1 VLCVDDTHR
10 LLSFGLRERG
20 WSVTNWN
27 RFTRRDRRGAP
38 WPPAVRLPFDAAT
51 IRLPPTK
58 AAFAMAATAVAARV
72 KAGGIVWVYGADREG
87 VRGCASDLPT
97 GLFER
102 CVVVHTENQKP
113 DGSSSD
119 GSPHGSSHVE
129 DSTGGFAA
137 LRCVRTDRDP
147 SADVA
152 ADDESGFKSRSNL
165 RLELPGHR
173 AHDVDGWVTYPGLFA
188 GGGLDVMT
196 DFLLQTMT
204 ASKTC
209 ALGGG
214 RGGNGGDEVLS
225 ALDFCSGS
233 GTLAAAV
240 RFVRPHAR
248 LTLLDA
254 DAVAMLAA
262 RENLSVVR
270 DGSSSGVGS
279 FQPATFVLSDGW
291 TGLADD
297 EKFDLVVSNPPVH
310 LGLRPEFTVLSDM
323 IAGFEERLNP
333 GGEAWFVAQR
343 YVPIAGICAELG
355 GLAASVIC
363 AGVNEKFA
371 AWTVRKPGGDASLP
385 EANTP
390 KKDKKDKGAKKEK
403 SAKKEKKEKKD
414 KSAKKEKR

>member
-1 VLCVDDTHR
+1 
-10 LLSFGLRERG
+10 
-20 WSVTNWN
+20 
-27 RFTRRDRRGAP
+27 
-38 WPPAVRLPFDAAT
+38 
-51 IRLPPTK
+51 
-58 AAFAMAATAVAARV
+58 
-72 KAGGIVWVYGADREG
+72 
-87 VRGCASDLPT
+87 
-97 GLFER
+97 
-102 CVVVHTENQKP
+102 
-113 DGSSSD
+113 
-119 GSPHGSSHVE
+119 
-129 DSTGGFAA
+129 
-137 LRCVRTDRDP
+137 VRTDRDP

-165 RLELPGHR
+165 RLELQGNNP
-173 AHDVDGWVTYPGLFA
+173 HDVDGWVTYPGLFA

-214 RGGNGGDEVLS
+214 RGGNGRDEVLS

-240 RFVRPHAR
+240 RFVRPSAR

-323 IAGFEERLNP
+323 IAGFEKRLNP

-371 AWTVRKPGGDASLP
+371 AWTVLKPPGGDASLP
-385 EANTP
+385 EAKTP
-390 KKDKKDKGAKKEK
+390 KKDKKEKKEKKEK
-403 SAKKEKKEKKD
+403 SAKKEKKEK
-414 KSAKKEKR
+414 R

>member
-1 VLCVDDTHR
+1 
-10 LLSFGLRERG
+10 
-20 WSVTNWN
+20 
-27 RFTRRDRRGAP
+27 
-38 WPPAVRLPFDAAT
+38 
-51 IRLPPTK
+51 
-58 AAFAMAATAVAARV
+58 M
-72 KAGGIVWVYGADREG
+72 
-87 VRGCASDLPT
+87 
-97 GLFER
+97 
-102 CVVVHTENQKP
+102 
-113 DGSSSD
+113 
-119 GSPHGSSHVE
+119 
-129 DSTGGFAA
+129 
-137 LRCVRTDRDP
+137 
-147 SADVA
+147 
-152 ADDESGFKSRSNL
+152 
-165 RLELPGHR
+165 
-173 AHDVDGWVTYPGLFA
+173 TYPGLFA

-355 GLAASVIC
+355 GLAAAVTC

-385 EANTP
+385 EAKTP
-390 KKDKKDKGAKKEK
+390 KRDKKEK
-403 SAKKEKKEKKD
+403 SARRRRAPRRRRRRRRRRAPRRRRGEATRVWLTYIIHSRQRVRSVHHASASSSARAMPLGSPGVYGVNPRGSKESIA
-414 KSAKKEKR
+414 SASPFGSHHRRCPLFPSSSASSAW